1 MEFHAVKIG
10 VVHLFPNAKEF
21 QCVSAAPPVP
31 RADLTTRGAARRV
44 RGMKPVP
51 TLYLDTSVIGGYF
64 DKEWMNATRELW
76 RQMELGLYRF
86 VTSTVTPDELILAP
100 ERVRALFAATFPAD
114 AILPVTD
121 ETKRLA
127 AAYIRQGIVPEKYAD
142 DAQHVAVCTVAGIEY
157 LVSWN
162 FKHLVNVERKKGFN
176 GTNLLHGYR
185 NVSIVSPQEFI
196 YDDRQQTT

>member
-1 MEFHAVKIG
+1 
-10 VVHLFPNAKEF
+10 
-21 QCVSAAPPVP
+21 
-31 RADLTTRGAARRV
+31 
-44 RGMKPVP
+44 MKPVP

-76 RQMELGLYRF
+76 RQMGLGLYRF
-86 VTSTVTPDELILAP
+86 VTSDVAAQELIRAP
-100 ERVRALFAATFPAD
+100 ESVRTLFAASFPAD

-127 AAYIRQGIVPEKYAD
+127 AAYVRQGIVPEKYKD

-162 FKHLVNVERKKGFN
+162 FKHLVNVERKKAFN
-176 GTNLLHGYR
+176 GINLLHGYR

-196 YDDRQQTT
+196 YEDGEQTT